1 MDNFITPSNH
11 FGFKAKQLTEEI
23 KGIIYD
29 CSIAYI
35 EPQGGGPKPSHT
47 HVHDHFFIVI
57 EGIATIEME
66 EKKVT
71 VNTDESIIVPGSV
84 IHSIWNKTDKPLK
97 MIGMTIQQ
105 KI

>member
-1 MDNFITPSNH
+1 MDNFITPPNH
-11 FGFKAKQLTEEI
+11 FRFKAKQLTQEI
-23 KGIIYD
+23 KGIISD

-57 EGIATIEME
+57 EGIATIKMG

-84 IHSIWNKTDKPLK
+84 IHSIWNETDKSLK
-97 MIGMTIQQ
+97 MIGITIQTA
-105 KI
+105 K

>member
-1 MDNFITPSNH
+1 MDKFIIPPNH
-11 FGFKAKQLTEEI
+11 FGFKAKQLTGEI
-23 KGIIYD
+23 KEIISD

-47 HVHDHFFIVI
+47 HAHDHFFIVVK
-57 EGIATIEME
+57 GVATVKMG

-84 IHSIWNKTDKPLK
+84 IHSIWNETDKPLK

-105 KI
+105 NK